1 MIDLQFVDQHNMV
14 ACLERTDGNTEFHHM
29 VDFLTSS
36 TIHYALTLSPTI
48 YASYIEQF
56 WATVKALQLFLNNQI
71 ALEEPF
77 SDVYVTP
84 AHTKKVFTNMKR
96 QNKDFSGTVTPLF
109 ATMLV
114 PPVVEGEGSGQPSGP
129 QPPSLTALPK
139 QDLAIVSQ
147 PQKTQTHRRTKR
159 GEDDRVVR
167 AATTAAS
174 LEVYQE
180 SGNINKTQPRQHLM
194 NHLLRELVQVVNP
207 GAILPHWG
215 IQMLKLDELTDY
227 VPPTLHDP
235 PLSGGHTPGSDED
248 CTRLGDQEVAKES
261 QKIEKEANDKN
272 SKDEALQDCGDAVN
286 AASVIPDVSATSPS
300 TSAAGPFTSTAEDI
314 FEDEIITMVYT
325 LRAIR
330 RKRPRTTSLVI
341 HDVEEEPRRATPPP
355 IVQRQ
360 DKEIAQRLFEEEQ
373 AQFEREK
380 RITKEKATK
389 QEAKDAALIEQM
401 EDVQARIDADALLAE
416 RLQREEKEQF
426 TIGKQVRMLVDLIV
440 ERKKFFAA

>member
-1 MIDLQFVDQHNMV
+1 MYPRV
-14 ACLERTDGNTEFHHM
+14 
-29 VDFLTSS
+29 
-36 TIHYALTLSPTI
+36 
-48 YASYIEQF
+48 
-56 WATVKALQLFLNNQI
+56 LQLFLNNQI

-84 AHTKKVFTNMKR
+84 AHTKKVFTNMNR

-114 PPVVEGEGSGQPSGP
+114 PPVVEGEGSGQPSEP
-129 QPPSLTALPK
+129 QPPSLTTLPK
-139 QDLAIVSQ
+139 QDLAVVSQ

-167 AATTAAS
+167 AATTTAS
-174 LEVYQE
+174 FEVYQE

-194 NHLLRELVQVVNP
+194 NHLLRELVQGRGESNRTE
-207 GAILPHWG
+207 
-215 IQMLKLDELTDY
+215 ELN
-227 VPPTLHDP
+227 
-235 PLSGGHTPGSDED
+235 LSEKGS
-248 CTRLGDQEVAKES
+248 
-261 QKIEKEANDKN
+261 
-272 SKDEALQDCGDAVN
+272 GDAVN
-286 AASVIPDVSATSPS
+286 AVSVIPDVSATGPS
-300 TSAAGPFTSTAEDI
+300 TSVAGPFTSTAEDI
-314 FEDEIITMVYT
+314 FEDEIITMVDT
-325 LRAIR
+325 LMAIR

-360 DKEIAQRLFEEEQ
+360 DKEIAQRLFKEEQ
-373 AQFEREK
+373 AQFEREQ
-380 RITKEKATK
+380 RITKEKATE

-416 RLQREEKEQF
+416 RLQQEEKEQF
-426 TIGKQVRMLVDLIV
+426 TIGKQARMLVDLIV